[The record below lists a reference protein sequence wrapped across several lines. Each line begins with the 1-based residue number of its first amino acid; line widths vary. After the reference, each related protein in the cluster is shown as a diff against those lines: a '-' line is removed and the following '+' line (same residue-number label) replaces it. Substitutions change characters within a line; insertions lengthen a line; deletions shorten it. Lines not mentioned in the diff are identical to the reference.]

1 LDPLLEREKNYGP
14 SKARYD
20 DHFAKKNCINIV
32 RKKLIPL
39 LGPFYVKNSN
49 NNIMKTMHFSER
61 EFRKELITKKDN
73 QIKVKSQLSVYK

>member
-1 LDPLLEREKNYGP
+1 MEREKNYGP

-20 DHFAKKNCINIV
+20 DHFAKKTALTLYE
-32 RKKLIPL
+32 KKLIPL
-39 LGPFYVKNSN
+39 LGPFYVKNGN

-61 EFRKELITKKDN
+61 EFRKELITKKAN